1 MEAKY
6 PRRELNSGPSASEAG
21 ALSAELRG
29 LEFVVGMTRFER
41 ATLCSQS
48 RCATKLR
55 HIPFR
60 VVRPTRAWC
69 RQRDSNPLTR
79 KNGFTV
85 RRASPSAP
93 CRHCDLG
100 RARTA
105 DPLGVNQTLSQLS
118 YETELLRQ

>member
-1 MEAKY
+1 
-6 PRRELNSGPSASEAG
+6 
-21 ALSAELRG
+21 
-29 LEFVVGMTRFER
+29 MTRFER

-60 VVRPTRAWC
+60 VVEADAGLVPAEGIEPTHPKERIY
-69 RQRDSNPLTR
+69 
-79 KNGFTV
+79 
-85 RRASPSAP
+85 SPPRLASAP
-93 CRHCDLG
+93 CRHGDLG